1 MLKKASSIEKGLFCG
16 EGACSAKVRRDSAMK
31 KAIGAALAVVMT
43 CAVIGVGWFVTA
55 SKRIEGVTIVTLS
68 VTALPGSSTMRM
80 GIT

>member
-1 MLKKASSIEKGLFCG
+1 
-16 EGACSAKVRRDSAMK
+16 MK